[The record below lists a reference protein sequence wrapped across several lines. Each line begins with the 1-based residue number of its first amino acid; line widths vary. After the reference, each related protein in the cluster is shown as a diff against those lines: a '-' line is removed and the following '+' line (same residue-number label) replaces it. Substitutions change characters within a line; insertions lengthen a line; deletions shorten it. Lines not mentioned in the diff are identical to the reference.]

1 MVISNSIL
9 LFLNISI
16 FSVGLYFVLRSI
28 QSLTRKQDE
37 LIKQIADIQL
47 RVDKMNVNIDRI
59 NRATWDVHSS
69 VDSIQEILL
78 EGDEDFA

>member
-37 LIKQIADIQL
+37 LIKQIADIQH

>member
-37 LIKQIADIQL
+37 LIKQIADIQY

-59 NRATWDVHSS
+59 NRTVWDVHSD
-69 VDSIQEILL
+69 VDSITEILL
-78 EGDEDFA
+78 AGDEDLA

>member
-37 LIKQIADIQL
+37 LIKQIADIQH

-59 NRATWDVHSS
+59 DRTVWDVHSD
-69 VDSIQEILL
+69 VDSIKETLL
-78 EGDEDFA
+78 AGDEDLA

>member
-37 LIKQIADIQL
+37 LIKQIADIQH

-59 NRATWDVHSS
+59 NRTVWDVHSD
-69 VDSIQEILL
+69 VDSITEILL
-78 EGDEDFA
+78 AGDEDLA